1 MELLK
6 MRIVK
11 KLRHERWVGIG
22 WAGRSKE
29 HSHGGANEF
38 GEGRSSKEHYIPK
51 CTFWF
56 GSNKSI
62 FKLSILLPESRNFNA
77 RAKIFYLNFYHAL
90 VKIVL

>member
-38 GEGRSSKEHYIPK
+38 GRSSKEHYIPK